1 MRKNIVITSDCVCDL
16 PTELLEQYDVEIIYF
31 YVITDNGCFKD
42 RDEISARNVVE
53 YFANGGK
60 HIQTLAPAVEEYRD
74 FFKDKLEKCDEILH
88 ISIASTLSKSVENA
102 SEAAKEFSGR
112 VKVFDSGHLSTGIG
126 HMVIKA
132 ASLAAENRSASEII
146 NFLEDI
152 KDKISTSF
160 IAKNADYL
168 YRTGR
173 VSKFVKDAC
182 TTFRVH
188 PVLGMKNGMMKLKLA
203 YIGDY
208 EKAVLRYARKEVR
221 RAEKIDKKRVFITHA
236 ACSIKL
242 ISAVKEEITKKCG
255 FEQIIVSNASA
266 TISSNCGADTIGV
279 LWVKN

>member
-1 MRKNIVITSDCVCDL
+1 MR
-16 PTELLEQYDVEIIYF
+16 
-31 YVITDNGCFKD
+31 
-42 RDEISARNVVE
+42 
-53 YFANGGK
+53 
-60 HIQTLAPAVEEYRD
+60 TL
-74 FFKDKLEKCDEILH
+74 DEIL
-88 ISIASTLSKSVENA
+88 SNYKSNCLDGRDTYRLWKFIPWDV
-102 SEAAKEFSGR
+102 AKNYP
-112 VKVFDSGHLSTGIG
+112 D
-126 HMVIKA
+126 
-132 ASLAAENRSASEII
+132 
-146 NFLEDI
+146 FLEDI

-182 TTFRVH
+182 MTFRVH
-188 PVLGMKNGMMKLKLA
+188 PVLGMKNGMMKLKSA

-221 RAEKIDKKRVFITHA
+221 IAEKIDKKRVFITHA

-242 ISAVKEEITKKCG
+242 ISAVKKEITKKCG

-279 LWVKN
+279 LWVRN